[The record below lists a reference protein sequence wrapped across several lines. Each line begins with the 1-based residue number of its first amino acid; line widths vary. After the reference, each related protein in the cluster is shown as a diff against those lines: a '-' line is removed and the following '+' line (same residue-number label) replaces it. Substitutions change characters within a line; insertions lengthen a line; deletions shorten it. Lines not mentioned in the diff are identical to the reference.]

1 MLPLLLV
8 PALAGALSA
17 ASDMACSLNGAMS
30 GGKCACDA
38 PWTGKNCAKLDIKPR
53 KKQGDSKR

>member
-8 PALAGALSA
+8 PALSA